1 MHWILHQS
9 FARRWSNISWWHC
22 RFSRGKFYREL
33 CNLYRRCQLH
43 HKTNKTWDRSIER
56 YTKNLRCHLG
66 THTKSGMERNISI
79 TDATSKSNKNLISQT
94 LQSEVITQKRKTQ
107 FMIDEI
113 GWNTGSGGKNPH
125 NRTERMQR
133 CRCQVSKNEIVRSPE
148 GNSNLISLTSSSWW
162 NHQLSTLQLN

>member
-1 MHWILHQS
+1 M
-9 FARRWSNISWWHC
+9 
-22 RFSRGKFYREL
+22 
-33 CNLYRRCQLH
+33 
-43 HKTNKTWDRSIER
+43 RSIYRKIHKE
-56 YTKNLRCHLG
+56 LALPLG
-66 THTKSGMERNISI
+66 DPSKSGMERNISI

-113 GWNTGSGGKNPH
+113 GWSTGSGGKNPH

-148 GNSNLISLTSSSWW
+148 GNSNLISLTSSS
-162 NHQLSTLQLN
+162 